1 MGVKSTLKPLGE
13 VINKN
18 LPTIFSAC
26 SGLAF
31 TGATFTSFKAGTK
44 AADILK
50 DLPETE
56 TRKEKLIVE
65 AKALAPVVWLP
76 VSLWLTG
83 SVFLY
88 LSNKEYLKR
97 LAVIGLAYTVAEK
110 KSDDILDKV
119 KETFGEKKA
128 DKVQSDISQDSV
140 TDDVPDDNQIILTGH
155 GTYLCK
161 DGWSGRYFKSDI
173 DSVKAAVND
182 LNSEFL
188 REGSASL
195 NNFYAYLGLQPIQY
209 GDDIGWNRDSDDL
222 ITINYDSCLTP
233 DGTPCIVLRYDIMPR
248 YDFEDYC

>member
-1 MGVKSTLKPLGE
+1 MGVKSTLKPVGE

-26 SGLAF
+26 SGLSF
-31 TGATFTSFKAGTK
+31 TGAAITSFRAGTK

-56 TRKEKLIVE
+56 TRKEKFIAE
-65 AKALAPVVWLP
+65 AKALAPVLWLP
-76 VSLWLTG
+76 TTLWLTG
-83 SVFLY
+83 TAFLY

-97 LAVIGLAYTVAEK
+97 LAVLGLAYTVAEK
-110 KSDDILDKV
+110 KSDDIVEKV

-128 DKVQSDISQDSV
+128 EKVQSDISQDKV
-140 TDDVPDDNQIILTGH
+140 NNDIWDDNNIFLTGH

-161 DGWSGRYFKSDI
+161 DEWSGRQFRSDI
-173 DSVKAAVND
+173 DSVKAAVNE
-182 LNSEFL
+182 LNSDFL

-195 NNFYAYLGLQPIQY
+195 NDFYAYLGLEPIQY
-209 GDDIGWNRDSDDL
+209 GDELGWTRDCDDL

-233 DGTPCIVLRYDIMPR
+233 NGEPCIVLRYNIKPQ
-248 YDFEDYC
+248 YDYED